1 MGSIGGMSLLVAL
14 LPLLFLLQTE
24 AQNACSNT
32 CSVNDLE
39 MHAGHCI
46 QKFPR
51 CPKRRLGCI
60 ENMLPGCG
68 GQCFCM
74 KACSGN
80 PSGGGNPLAVEILLA
95 VEIYL
100 AVEILLAIL
109 QKY

>member
-74 KACSGN
+74 KAGGGNPFGGGNLPGSGN
-80 PSGGGNPLAVEILLA
+80 PSGNIAEVCQTSCTGRP
-95 VEIYL
+95 
-100 AVEILLAIL
+100 
-109 QKY
+109 